1 MMVGKIL
8 ASIAKRRKESDEVKY
23 VRLIVIMAIVIV
35 LLLSQAAN
43 AATYTDK
50 DVNTLA
56 RLVWLEAR
64 GESDQGQRAVVE
76 VVLNRVEHEKF
87 PSTVQEVVYA
97 NNGKGR
103 WQFSPAKKIPKTLAT
118 SKEYRNVYHVLYGG
132 ERILPVDVVYFSTTA
147 ANSRVYCKI
156 GCHIFCKI

>member
-1 MMVGKIL
+1 VI
-8 ASIAKRRKESDEVKY
+8 IAKRRKESDEVKLIRSI
-23 VRLIVIMAIVIV
+23 VIVTIVIM
-35 LLLSQAAN
+35 LLLPQAAS

-76 VVLNRVEHEKF
+76 VVLNRVASDRF
-87 PSTVQEVVYA
+87 PNTINEVVFA
-97 NNGKGR
+97 NNGNGR
-103 WQFSPAKKIPKTLAT
+103 WQFSPAKRIPKTVAT
-118 SKEYRNVYHVLYGG
+118 SKEYRNVYYVLYGG
-132 ERILPVDVVYFSTTA
+132 ERILPADVVYFSTTA

-156 GCHIFCKI
+156 GCHVFCRI

>member
-1 MMVGKIL
+1 MKL
-8 ASIAKRRKESDEVKY
+8 
-23 VRLIVIMAIVIV
+23 RLVIVIAIVITIV
-35 LLLSQAAN
+35 FSQAAS

-76 VVLNRVEHEKF
+76 VVLNRVANEKF
-87 PSTVQEVVYA
+87 PSTVQGVVFA

-103 WQFSPAKKIPKTLAT
+103 WQFSPARLIPKTVAT

-132 ERILPVDVVYFSTTA
+132 ERILPADVVYFSTTA
-147 ANSRVYCKI
+147 AKGKQVYCKI
-156 GCHIFCKI
+156 GCHVFCRI